1 MISCTCAELI
11 QWFLPFKCIFFVSF
25 LLFDLPF
32 GESVQHSEYMCSVL
46 VYIFDS
52 INLNLMTFVSNQTH
66 TVTGIRQANQA
77 GTKTVPFFSRLLM
90 VFFSCL
96 ISRCYH
102 FIIRPKNNKN
112 KSLMLCFTLLSHR
125 ILNPCS
131 VKPVAILFCCCWC
144 CRCFISCAWA
154 HTSFRAVCIGI
165 RWIDVNQS
173 QSHKVNIK
181 NGKRKTMALEK
192 INVLDILKWASTTT
206 DTRACEMDRERSRS

>member
-1 MISCTCAELI
+1 MQNWSSGFCLLNAFFRFISALRFAVRWVGATLRIHVQCACVHL
-11 QWFLPFKCIFFVSF
+11 WFHQFEFNDIRV
-25 LLFDLPF
+25 
-32 GESVQHSEYMCSVL
+32 ESNTYCNWDQASETRLEQKLY
-46 VYIFDS
+46 
-52 INLNLMTFVSNQTH
+52 
-66 TVTGIRQANQA
+66 R
-77 GTKTVPFFSRLLM
+77 FFSRLLL

-144 CRCFISCAWA
+144 CSCFVSCAWA

-206 DTRACEMDRERSRS
+206 DTRACEMDRERARS